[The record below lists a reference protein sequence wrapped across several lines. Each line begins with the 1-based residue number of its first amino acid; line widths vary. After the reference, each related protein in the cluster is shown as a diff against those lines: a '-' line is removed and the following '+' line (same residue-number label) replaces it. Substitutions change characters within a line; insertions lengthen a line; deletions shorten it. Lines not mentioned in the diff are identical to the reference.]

1 MHEGLLADIGKSILG
16 AALLGLPAY
25 LLRIPLLLAYLV
37 AGVILGP
44 YLGVGAIRNAD
55 SIAILSEIGLILLM
69 FILGLEI
76 NIRKLMHAGK
86 AVLVC
91 GALQFTFCVLLA
103 LPFFKFTGLSEI
115 AGKYGLQYLCVATA
129 LSSTLIV
136 VKILSDRMELDALA
150 SRITIGVLVIQDLW
164 AIVFLAVQPNIA
176 NMSTIAI
183 GTSIAKA
190 FVLVV
195 TCWFLAK
202 YVLPTIFRKIGL
214 QPELMLITA
223 MAWCFSICG
232 IAHELHLSLEM
243 GALVAG
249 VSIASFPYHIDIAA
263 KLSSLRD
270 FFITLFFVGLG
281 LQIPAPTLNVLL
293 LSGGIIL
300 FVLLSRLITVFPVLH
315 KLGYGNWASLLPAVN
330 LSQLS
335 EFAIV
340 LGALG
345 KVYNHISDELL
356 SAFIISMVVTA
367 LLSSGFIPRA
377 HAIYRFL
384 NPILIKIG
392 FRDDISS
399 AQAADSASQEHG
411 PQLVMLGFFRQASS
425 LLQEMVTRHSSAIL
439 NEILIVDLNP
449 EAHHKLREMGA
460 KCKYGDISHVDTL
473 RGLNL
478 ETAKIIMVTNSD
490 HQLKGI
496 TNHRL
501 LKNLKSLAPQAT
513 IVVTAE
519 TFSLAKECYADG
531 ADYVFIPRLVG
542 AHYLADVLERIKSGE
557 GPGLKTTAHEY
568 VKNRQ
573 EILP

>member
-1 MHEGLLADIGKSILG
+1 MHEGLLADIGKSVLA

-25 LLRIPLLLAYLV
+25 LLRIPLLLAYLM
-37 AGVILGP
+37 AGVLLGP
-44 YLGVGAIRNAD
+44 SLGFGFVRNSE

-91 GALQFTFCVLLA
+91 GALQFVFCVILA
-103 LPFFKFTGLSEI
+103 LPFFKMTGLAALS
-115 AGKYGLQYLCVATA
+115 GKYGLQYLCVATA

-176 NMSTIAI
+176 NMSPIAI
-183 GTSIAKA
+183 GTSIGKA
-190 FVLVV
+190 VVLVIA
-195 TCWFLAK
+195 CWLLAK
-202 YVLPTIFRKIGL
+202 YVLPTVFRKIGL

-249 VSIASFPYHIDIAA
+249 VSVASFPYHVDIAS
-263 KLSSLRD
+263 KLASLRD
-270 FFITLFFVGLG
+270 FFITLFFVSLG
-281 LQIPAPTLNVLL
+281 LQIPFPTSEVLQ
-293 LSGGIIL
+293 LSGGIIG
-300 FVLLSRLITVFPVLH
+300 FVLMSRLLTVFPVLH
-315 KLGYGNWASLLPAVN
+315 RLGYGNWASLLPAVN

-345 KVYNHISDELL
+345 KTYGHISDELL

-384 NPILIKIG
+384 NPLLKRIG
-392 FRDDISS
+392 FRDDLSS
-399 AQAADSASQEHG
+399 AADTGTQEQG
-411 PQLVMLGFFRQASS
+411 PQLVLLGFFRQASS
-425 LLQEMVTRHSSAIL
+425 LLQELVNRHSQTIL

-449 EAHHKLREMGA
+449 EAHHRLKAMGA
-460 KCKYGDISHVDTL
+460 KCRYGDISHTDSL
-473 RGLNL
+473 KGLNL
-478 ETAKIIMVTNSD
+478 ENAKVIMITNSD
-490 HQLKGI
+490 NQIKGI

-501 LKNLKSLAPQAT
+501 LKNLKTLAPNAT

-519 TFSLAKECYADG
+519 TFNMAKDCYADG

-542 AHYLADVLERIKSGE
+542 AHYLADVLERFKSGE
-557 GPGLKTTAHEY
+557 GSTLKTSAHEY
-568 VKNRQ
+568 VKSRK
-573 EILP
+573 EVLP

>member
-1 MHEGLLADIGKSILG
+1 MHESLLTDIGKSIFA

-37 AGVILGP
+37 AGVVLGK
-44 YLGVGAIRNAD
+44 LGLGLVNSPE
-55 SIAILSEIGLILLM
+55 SISILSEIGLILLM

-76 NIRKLMHAGK
+76 NIRKLVHAGK

-91 GALQFTFCVLLA
+91 GALQFIFCVILA
-103 LPFFKFTGLSEI
+103 LPFFKFTGLSDI

-164 AIVFLAVQPNIA
+164 AIVFLAIQPNTA
-176 NMSTIAI
+176 NMNVVAI
-183 GTSIAKA
+183 GTSIGTAIM
-190 FVLVV
+190 LVV
-195 TCWFLAK
+195 FCWFLAK
-202 YVLPTIFRKIGL
+202 YILPYIFRKIGL
-214 QPELMLITA
+214 QPELMIVTA
-223 MAWCFSICG
+223 MAWCFAICG
-232 IAHELHLSLEM
+232 AAHKLHLSVEM

-249 VSIASFPYHIDIAA
+249 VSIASFPYHVDIAS

-270 FFITLFFVGLG
+270 FFITLFFVSLG
-281 LQIPAPTLNVLL
+281 LQIPQPTAAVIQ
-293 LSGGIIL
+293 LSGGIIG
-300 FVLLSRLITVFPVLH
+300 FVLLSRILTVFPVLH
-315 KLGYGNWASLLPAVN
+315 RLGYGNWASLLPSVN

-345 KVYNHISDELL
+345 KTYGHISDELL
-356 SAFIISMVVTA
+356 SAFIISMVFTA

-377 HAIYRFL
+377 HTIYRFL
-384 NPILIKIG
+384 NPLLIKIG

-399 AQAADSASQEHG
+399 SVGDSTAHEQG

-425 LLQEMVTRHSSAIL
+425 LLQEMIDRHTQEVL
-439 NEILIVDLNP
+439 KEILVVDLNP
-449 EAHHKLREMGA
+449 EAHHKLKEMGV
-460 KCKYGDISHVDTL
+460 KCRYGDISHVDTL
-473 RGLNL
+473 RGLDL
-478 ETAKIIMVTNSD
+478 ELAKVIMVTNSD
-490 HQLKGI
+490 NQLKGI

-501 LKNLKSLAPQAT
+501 LKTLKNMAPHS
-513 IVVTAE
+513 IIIVTAE
-519 TFSLAKECYADG
+519 TFNLAKECYADG

-568 VKNRQ
+568 VKSRK
-573 EILP
+573 EVLP

>member
-1 MHEGLLADIGKSILG
+1 MHESLLTDIGKSIFA

-25 LLRIPLLLAYLV
+25 LLRIPLLLAYLI

-44 YLGVGAIRNAD
+44 ALGLGLIQKAE
-55 SIAILSEIGLILLM
+55 SISILSEIGLILLM

-76 NIRKLMHAGK
+76 NIRKLVHAGK
-86 AVLVC
+86 AVLIC
-91 GALQFTFCVLLA
+91 GALQFIFCLLLA
-103 LPFFKFTGLSEI
+103 MPFFKFTGLSVL
-115 AGKYGLQYLCVATA
+115 AGKYGLQYLCVAAA

-164 AIVFLAVQPNIA
+164 AIVFLAIQPNIS
-176 NMSTIAI
+176 NMGAVPIAI
-183 GTSIAKA
+183 SISKA
-190 FVLVV
+190 ILLVFVCLL
-195 TCWFLAK
+195 LAK
-202 YVLPTIFRKIGL
+202 YILPRIFRKIGL
-214 QPELMLITA
+214 QPELMIVTA
-223 MAWCFSICG
+223 MAWCFAVCG
-232 IAHELHLSLEM
+232 AANQMHLSLEM

-249 VSIASFPYHIDIAA
+249 VTIASFPYHIDIAS

-270 FFITLFFVGLG
+270 FFITLFFVSLG
-281 LQIPAPTLNVLL
+281 LQIPVPTLAVLE
-293 LSGGIIL
+293 LSAGIMG
-300 FVLLSRLITVFPVLH
+300 FVLVSRIFTVFPILH
-315 KLGYGNWASLLPAVN
+315 RLGYGNWASLLPAVN

-345 KVYNHISDELL
+345 KTYGHISDELL
-356 SAFIISMVVTA
+356 SAFIISMVGTA

-377 HAIYRFL
+377 HSIYRFL
-384 NPILIKIG
+384 NPFFIRIG
-392 FRDDISS
+392 FRDDISHTT
-399 AQAADSASQEHG
+399 ADMKSSEHG

-425 LLQEMVTRHSSAIL
+425 LLTEMVNRHSPAIL

-449 EAHHKLREMGA
+449 EAHHKLKEMGA
-460 KCKYGDISHVDTL
+460 KCRYGDISHLDTL

-478 ETAKIIMVTNSD
+478 ENAKIIVVTNSD

-501 LKNLKSLAPQAT
+501 LKTLKGLAPNAT
-513 IVVTAE
+513 VIVTAE
-519 TFSLAKECYADG
+519 TFNLARECYNDG

-557 GPGLKTTAHEY
+557 GPGLKTTAHNY
-568 VKNRQ
+568 VKSRK